1 MVNDRR
7 GRPANRG
14 LRRSP
19 VLVAGVAVLCVLA
32 VAAGYVVRRAMT
44 GGDFGTARPTGVV
57 GAPGLGS
64 WPAWGFTH
72 TDYSADVGPASGV
85 AAQAIA
91 RQSVLQN
98 QHIMGWGAGNPEP
111 SPGVFDFRSL
121 DRRMAYIR
129 RTHGVPII
137 TLCCAPDWMKGG
149 RPGSTDWNRLEV
161 APTPDHYDDFA
172 RLAAA
177 VVRRYPEVHD
187 FAVWNEL
194 KGFFDQ
200 KAGRWEYEA
209 YTDFY
214 NKVYDAVKAANPAAR
229 VGGPYIPMYSFVRG
243 HASAIRGPWGSVDQR
258 VVDAVDYW
266 LAHKHGADF
275 VAVDGPTA
283 SDDRDVYPDPVTALG
298 KLGAI
303 DRWLRSKTD
312 LPIWWDEYYVEPQS
326 LPWTERKRIALNA
339 AALIELAKTGVS
351 TVLYWNNEAQDGR
364 CQGCLWISTLVPG
377 GGAPGGMLTLL
388 QRFARWFPA
397 GTGLVGVRS
406 GDPRVRVLAQA
417 RAAVAVNVGDH
428 RIRTRVGGSTVT
440 LGPYEVRWLSR

>member
-1 MVNDRR
+1 MNH
-7 GRPANRG
+7 G

-19 VLVAGVAVLCVLA
+19 VLVACLAVLCVLA
-32 VAAGYVVRRAMT
+32 VTAGFALRRAVT
-44 GGDFGTARPTGVV
+44 GGDDRRERTIGVV
-57 GAPGLGS
+57 AAPGPDP
-64 WPAWGFTH
+64 WPVWGFTH

-85 AAQAIA
+85 AARNIA
-91 RQSVLQN
+91 RQTVLQN

-111 SPGVFDFRSL
+111 YPGVFDFRSL
-121 DRRMAYIR
+121 DRRIDYIR
-129 RTHGVPII
+129 RTHGVPVI

-149 RPGSTDWNRLEV
+149 PPGTTAWNRLEV

-172 RLAAA
+172 ELAAA
-177 VVRRYPEVHD
+177 VVRRYPDVHY

-200 KAGRWEYEA
+200 KAGRWEYKA

-214 NKVYDAVKAANPAAR
+214 NKVYDAVKATNPNAR

-303 DRWLRSKTD
+303 DEWLRSKTS
-312 LPIWWDEYYVEPQS
+312 LPIWWDEYYVEPES
-326 LPWTERKRIALNA
+326 LPWTEKERIAINA
-339 AALIELAKTGVS
+339 AALIELARTGVS
-351 TVLYWNNEAQDGR
+351 TVLYWNNEAQDAR

-388 QRFARWFPA
+388 QDFARWFPA
-397 GTGLVGVRS
+397 GTELVDLPS

-417 RAAVAVNVGDH
+417 HEAVAVNVAGT
-428 RIRTRVGGSTVT
+428 RIRTRLGGRMLSM
-440 LGPYEVRWLSR
+440 GPYEVRWLAR